1 MFEWVKKLFK
11 KEEEIDEVKMEKVN
25 LEPIQLDEDP
35 TLKVEEAPDSRYTE
49 DYANFVHEQ
58 YPTDESAPVEK
69 TLTPTEEDVV
79 VEEPV
84 VEEPQ
89 FYNEEPVVEEHP
101 EEEPHFYSEEHVVE
115 EHPEEE
121 PHFYSEEHV
130 GDIQSDEEIM
140 IDEPQIIE
148 QDISGEIPVIEEPIY
163 EETQM
168 YESLLDP
175 FADVDAMETHDESE
189 DE

>member
-101 EEEPHFYSEEHVVE
+101 EEEPHFYSEEHV
-115 EHPEEE
+115 
-121 PHFYSEEHV
+121 

-163 EETQM
+163 EEAQM

-175 FADVDAMETHDESE
+175 FADVDAMESYDESE